1 MNVDL
6 SNYFQD
12 MSSLKGASSHS
23 MAMQESAENGE
34 IKSGIENMK
43 PGDVF
48 RGEIIDINNYD
59 VTILLNGKDRLNATM
74 AQALGFN
81 IGDKV
86 VFQVK
91 DKNENQVVIRP
102 LKDAG
107 IPKELVNKSLS
118 VAGLTATEKNIHIVK
133 ELINSG
139 QPINRQSITNIIK
152 LTGEFPS
159 EPVGKLIDM
168 TKNNI
173 PVNEENLK
181 MYDIYSESNH
191 QIKNQI
197 QEVIRGFSEYVEETF
212 DKNAKVSQENSL
224 DLFEKISAVFDEK
237 PENNKAFAEKKAN
250 GELISDEKTSGEG
263 VLEEKTN
270 DEIITRVKE
279 ASEKIASEKIASE
292 KNTSEKTASEKI
304 AEEKTIDERTISE
317 KLKTESEV
325 SESGKSFS
333 DKIVNAKSFDEL
345 VNVLKQSVNNADVE
359 NQGGQNPIKTAV
371 KSGTL
376 GKKVRELLNKEF
388 YIDESKLE
396 NKAEIKNEVK
406 KLYERL
412 NKFLDII
419 KDYVPKEKDVN
430 LNEGTTR
437 LKSNIHFMND
447 LNNIEAY
454 VQLPVK
460 FQENEANGDL
470 YVYGRKNNKYKP
482 GDRLSAFL
490 HLDMESLGATDVS
503 IVLDNRHVTTKFT
516 LDNDESYRIV
526 MSHIDELAKKIEE
539 LGFTVNVTAEANK
552 DNKNLPLAPIT
563 EKNENSVSIKRYTL
577 DIRM

>member
-12 MSSLKGASSHS
+12 MSSLNGTSQSVAIKGSV
-23 MAMQESAENGE
+23 ENGDV
-34 IKSGIENMK
+34 KSGIENLK

-91 DKNENQVVIRP
+91 DKNEKQVIIRP
-102 LKDAG
+102 LEDAG

-118 VAGLTATEKNIHIVK
+118 AAGLTATEKNIHIVK

-152 LTGEFPS
+152 LTGEFPG

-197 QEVIRGFSEYVEETF
+197 QEVVREFSRFVEETF
-212 DKNAKVSQENSL
+212 DKDVNVSAENNFEFL
-224 DLFEKISAVFDEK
+224 EKISNVF
-237 PENNKAFAEKKAN
+237 
-250 GELISDEKTSGEG
+250 
-263 VLEEKTN
+263 EEKTN
-270 DEIITRVKE
+270 GEIITRVKE
-279 ASEKIASEKIASE
+279 ASEKITSEKVTSEKIAGEKITSEKIASE
-292 KNTSEKTASEKI
+292 KITGEKI
-304 AEEKTIDERTISE
+304 AEEKTVDERTISE
-317 KLKTESEV
+317 KIKTESEV
-325 SESGKSFS
+325 SERGKSFS

-345 VNVLKQSVNNADVE
+345 FNVLKQSANNTDVE
-359 NQGGQNPIKTAV
+359 NQGGQNAIKTAV

-376 GKKVRELLNKEF
+376 EKKIRELLNKEF
-388 YIDESKLE
+388 HIDESKLE

-430 LNEGTTR
+430 LNEGATR

-503 IVLDNRHVTTKFT
+503 IVLDNKHVTTKFT
-516 LDNDESYRIV
+516 LDNDESYKIV
-526 MSHIDELAKKIEE
+526 MSHIDELAEKIEE
-539 LGFTVNVTAEANK
+539 LGFTVKVTAEADE
-552 DNKNLPLAPIT
+552 DNKNQPLASIT
-563 EKNENSVSIKRYTL
+563 EKNENAVSIKRYTL